1 MVYYH
6 DQAFSVANNLGSACA
21 SAPCFNGGTC
31 KNEGEAFVCTCLP
44 GSQCQAQGKNDKN
57 AEIFWQCTAIFCPM
71 KVFWRAFSVLYQSS
85 LLIEVDLNHNFKCLP
100 GLLFI
105 WTGK

>member
-6 DQAFSVANNLGSACA
+6 DQAIFPVGNNLGSACA

-44 GSQCQAQGKNDKN
+44 GYPGSQCQAQGKTVKN
-57 AEIFWQCTAIFCPM
+57 AEIFWQCTAIFCAM
-71 KVFWRAFSVLYQSS
+71 KVF
-85 LLIEVDLNHNFKCLP
+85 
-100 GLLFI
+100 
-105 WTGK
+105 